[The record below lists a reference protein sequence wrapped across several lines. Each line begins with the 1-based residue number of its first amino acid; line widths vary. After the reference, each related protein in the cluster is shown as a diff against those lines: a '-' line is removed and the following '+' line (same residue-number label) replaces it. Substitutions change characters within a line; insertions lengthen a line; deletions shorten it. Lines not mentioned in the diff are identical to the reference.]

1 MGLKSGEGIHQ
12 NTMSKPK
19 LVIVT
24 NGNYFARLIS
34 EPLLLDDRWKVAGIV
49 IVSGDYYGRSM
60 INASFHL
67 AKKTAF
73 PYLVYKV
80 FTIMLFKFLSLI
92 GRDKF
97 SVLSLVKSLHI
108 PVLISQRVNDKKVI
122 EWVSGL
128 EPDLLISVSCPQ
140 RIKKSLL
147 SVPKVAAINIH
158 SSILP
163 RYAGLAPYFW
173 VLAMGEKETGITV
186 HYMIEQLDEGNIL
199 SQSRLDILPKESA
212 FSLFRRLSYLGA
224 KTLIQGVE
232 RALSGDAGSPQD
244 MRQRAY
250 FSHPSSEAYRRMK
263 KNGHSLIKLK
273 DIVGLLISKNKLI

>member
-1 MGLKSGEGIHQ
+1 
-12 NTMSKPK
+12 MSKPK

-34 EPLLLDDRWKVAGIV
+34 EPLILDDRWKVVGIV
-49 IVSGDYYGRSM
+49 IVSGDYYGKSM
-60 INASFHL
+60 INGFFHL
-67 AKKTAF
+67 MKKTAF
-73 PYLVYKV
+73 PYLAYKV
-80 FTIMLFKFLSLI
+80 FTIILFKFLRLT
-92 GRDKF
+92 GRDNF
-97 SVLSLVKSLHI
+97 SVSSLAQSLHI
-108 PVLISQRVNDKKVI
+108 PVLVSQRVNDKQVT

-128 EPDLLISVSCPQ
+128 EPDLLISISCPQ

-158 SSILP
+158 GSILP

-186 HYMIEQLDEGNIL
+186 HYMTERLDEGNIL
-199 SQSRLDILPKESA
+199 SQSTLDILPKESA

-244 MRQRAY
+244 MRQRTY
-250 FSHPSSEAYRRMK
+250 FAHPSCEAYRRMK
-263 KNGHSLIKLK
+263 KNGHSLIRLK
-273 DIVGLLISKNKLI
+273 DIVDLLIAK